1 MRIPVALLVLLSF
14 GCATV
19 RVPAGSVEGP
29 PPDLGEVAD
38 PKVELWLE
46 GGSAASLSET
56 AEAQKAARDALAIAI
71 ARRRP
76 DVSALGAED
85 PVVVVRE
92 RAVMRTPAR
101 RREQVAAK
109 VGMVVGIV
117 AVATAAVIVA
127 LTSKGG
133 GGGAKAAPA
142 AKPAPAGAVKAA
154 PAAAPAAKAP
164 VPAATA
170 AAASARAAPARV
182 SGRPHT
188 RPVARP
194 ARAAPQAVPGG
205 GKPAPVRPGFAPGP
219 PPPMWYPAAR
229 PGGFIYWNVGI
240 AFHAPV
246 PFDPDVASDAEAP
259 LPAEPPPDE
268 MADEPLPPPLSP
280 LPEMEKLP
288 LDQRGFFDGDLT
300 LLEVDVV
307 DRATG
312 TVLWTRRVKSGA
324 DPRDRG
330 DVARLLDEALADL
343 PR

>member
-29 PPDLGEVAD
+29 PPDLGDVAE

-46 GGSAASLSET
+46 GGSAASASET

-71 ARRRP
+71 SQRRP

-92 RAVMRTPAR
+92 RAVTRTPAR

-117 AVATAAVIVA
+117 AVAAAAVFVA

-133 GGGAKAAPA
+133 GGSKAAPA
-142 AKPAPAGAVKAA
+142 AKAPAGAAKA
-154 PAAAPAAKAP
+154 AAAPAAKAAA
-164 VPAATA
+164 PAATA
-170 AAASARAAPARV
+170 AATPVAKAAPARAPGHPR
-182 SGRPHT
+182 SG
-188 RPVARP
+188 PVARP
-194 ARAAPQAVPGG
+194 APAPAPQTVPGG
-205 GKPAPVRPGFAPGP
+205 KPTPARPVFAPGP
-219 PPPMWYPAAR
+219 PPPVWYPAAR
-229 PGGFIYWNVGI
+229 PGGFIFWETSV

-246 PFDPDVASDAEAP
+246 PFDSDLASDGEAL
-259 LPAEPPPDE
+259 LPSGPPPDE
-268 MADEPLPPPLSP
+268 MADDLEPMPPPLPP

-288 LDQRGFFDGDLT
+288 LDQRGFFDGDQT

-324 DPRDRG
+324 DPRDRAE
-330 DVARLLDEALADL
+330 VARLLDEALADL

>member
-29 PPDLGEVAD
+29 PPDLGDVAD

-46 GGSAASLSET
+46 GGSAASAAET
-56 AEAQKAARDALAIAI
+56 AEAQRAARDALAIAI
-71 ARRRP
+71 AQRRP

-92 RAVMRTPAR
+92 RAVARTPSR
-101 RREQVAAK
+101 RREQVAAR

-117 AVATAAVIVA
+117 AVAAAAVFVA

-133 GGGAKAAPA
+133 GGSK
-142 AKPAPAGAVKAA
+142 
-154 PAAAPAAKAP
+154 AAAPAAKAAA
-164 VPAATA
+164 PAATA
-170 AAASARAAPARV
+170 AAPAATAAAPAAKAAATAAKAAPARV
-182 SGRPHT
+182 PGHP

-194 ARAAPQAVPGG
+194 APAGAPQTVPGG
-205 GKPAPVRPGFAPGP
+205 KPTPARPVFAPGP
-219 PPPMWYPAAR
+219 PPPAWYPAAR
-229 PGGFIYWNVGI
+229 PGGFIYWEMGI

-246 PFDPDVASDAEAP
+246 PFDPDVVSDGEAP
-259 LPAEPPPDE
+259 LPPEPPPDE
-268 MADEPLPPPLSP
+268 MADDLEPLPPPLPP

-288 LDQRGFFDGDLT
+288 LDQRGFFDGDQT

-324 DPRDRG
+324 DPRDRA